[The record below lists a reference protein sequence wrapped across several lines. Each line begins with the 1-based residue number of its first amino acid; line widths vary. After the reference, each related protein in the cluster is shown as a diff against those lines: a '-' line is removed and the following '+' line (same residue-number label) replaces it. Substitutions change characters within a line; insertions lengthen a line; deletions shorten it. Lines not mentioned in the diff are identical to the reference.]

1 MEGLAIPPFLIGV
14 KSMASFQK
22 RGKTWQYT
30 VSRMVNGKPAP
41 IRKGGF
47 RTKKEA
53 QIAAAEIEAELSKG
67 VVPHLKPEP
76 FDAYF
81 ENWLKVFKPH
91 VANNTMQR
99 YLNTLKTIK
108 EYFGSKPIQ
117 EITKRDYQRFMNYY
131 GENRARSTSDK
142 INAHIRA
149 CVSMAIEE
157 GIIRVDF
164 TKGVTKSGKKG
175 KRKEDKRLNYKDSK
189 KLYKYLF
196 ENLDK
201 GLNFY
206 LLLLGLVTGMR
217 FGEIVGL
224 TRKDFNFFNNTINI
238 DKSWGYTKKMHKGFG
253 PTKND
258 QSVRVISVD
267 NKVMNEF
274 KKLFDKIPDNVHR
287 LVFYSPKSKY
297 KVISNG
303 AANDLLKNILAK
315 LKIDPI
321 SVHGLRHTH
330 ASVSLYRKASIY
342 YVSERLGHS
351 DIETTMNEYSHVL
364 KEMREE
370 DERIVTGIY
379 NE

>member
-1 MEGLAIPPFLIGV
+1 
-14 KSMASFQK
+14 MASFQK

-164 TKGVTKSGKKG
+164 TKGVTKSGKK
-175 KRKEDKRLNYKDSK
+175 ENEK
-189 KLYKYLF
+189 K
-196 ENLDK
+196 
-201 GLNFY
+201 
-206 LLLLGLVTGMR
+206 
-217 FGEIVGL
+217 
-224 TRKDFNFFNNTINI
+224 IN
-238 DKSWGYTKKMHKGFG
+238 
-253 PTKND
+253 
-258 QSVRVISVD
+258 V
-267 NKVMNEF
+267 
-274 KKLFDKIPDNVHR
+274 
-287 LVFYSPKSKY
+287 
-297 KVISNG
+297 
-303 AANDLLKNILAK
+303 
-315 LKIDPI
+315 
-321 SVHGLRHTH
+321 
-330 ASVSLYRKASIY
+330 
-342 YVSERLGHS
+342 
-351 DIETTMNEYSHVL
+351 
-364 KEMREE
+364 
-370 DERIVTGIY
+370 
-379 NE
+379 